1 MLEFVIYNTQTRWT
15 IRASDGHWSYSIW
28 SISYPKREIIRKLKQ
43 KAYDKFK
50 VKRIKAT
57 IYD

>member
-15 IRASDGHWSYSIW
+15 IRASDGHWSYSTWFIFH
-28 SISYPKREIIRKLKQ
+28 SKKEIIRELKQ

>member
-1 MLEFVIYNTQTRWT
+1 MPEFKIYNSQGFWT
-15 IRASDGHWSYSIW
+15 IQTLNGSWSYSTWFIFH
-28 SISYPKREIIRKLKQ
+28 SKREIIRKLKQ

>member
-1 MLEFVIYNTQTRWT
+1 MIEFKIYNSQGFWT
-15 IRASDGHWSYSIW
+15 IQTLNGSWSYSAW
-28 SISYPKREIIRKLKQ
+28 YMSYPKREIIRKLKQ